1 MSDADNLELKKKAR
15 RRLVGAAALA
25 LFAAIVLPMTMDQEP
40 PSYPE
45 ANPNS
50 GLQVSTESRPGART
64 TPEPPDLAPPGA
76 EAELAPPP
84 VPPTPVSPA
93 RPASTSTPV
102 PASDPAPASAVAPA
116 PPATD
121 DKAAPSAA
129 ELKQQNEDR
138 ARAEAARVQRLLEGK
153 PPVAVESYVVQIG
166 AFGEAGKAA
175 GIVAELKKLG
185 FSAYTEKAGSMT
197 RVRIGPVV
205 DQRAGEQVV
214 ARLKAQGYD
223 SKVVPR

>member
-1 MSDADNLELKKKAR
+1 M
-15 RRLVGAAALA
+15 
-25 LFAAIVLPMTMDQEP
+25 
-40 PSYPE
+40 
-45 ANPNS
+45 
-50 GLQVSTESRPGART
+50 
-64 TPEPPDLAPPGA
+64 
-76 EAELAPPP
+76 
-84 VPPTPVSPA
+84 
-93 RPASTSTPV
+93 
-102 PASDPAPASAVAPA
+102 
-116 PPATD
+116 
-121 DKAAPSAA
+121 
-129 ELKQQNEDR
+129 KQQNEDR